1 MNNLKDRLDQAKTN
15 VRNAEN
21 AKTIAETQ
29 KQAAEQQ
36 VQEVIAKMAEEG
48 VTPETI
54 SEEIVKLETKIS
66 EDLGKVERLIPQDV

>member
-1 MNNLKDRLDQAKTN
+1 MSNLKDRLEQAKTN

-29 KQAAEQQ
+29 KASAEQQ
-36 VQEVIAKMAEEG
+36 LEEVIAKMKEEG

-54 SEEIVKLETKIS
+54 NEEIVKLESKIT
-66 EDLGKVERLIPQDV
+66 EDLGKVERLIPQDI

>member
-1 MNNLKDRLDQAKTN
+1 MSNLKDRLEQAKTN

-29 KQAAEQQ
+29 KASAEQQ
-36 VQEVIAKMAEEG
+36 LEEVIAKMAEEG

>member
-1 MNNLKDRLDQAKTN
+1 MSNLKDRLEQVKTN

-29 KQAAEQQ
+29 KASAEQQ
-36 VQEVIAKMAEEG
+36 LEEVIAKMKEEG

-54 SEEIVKLETKIS
+54 NEEIVKLESKIT
-66 EDLGKVERLIPQDV
+66 EDLGKVERLIPQDI

>member
-1 MNNLKDRLDQAKTN
+1 MSNLKDRLEQAKTN

-29 KQAAEQQ
+29 KASAEQQ
-36 VQEVIAKMAEEG
+36 LEEVIAKMKEEG

-54 SEEIVKLETKIS
+54 NEEIVKLESKIT
-66 EDLGKVERLIPQDV
+66 EDLAKVERLIPQDI

>member
-1 MNNLKDRLDQAKTN
+1 MSNLKDRLDQAKTA

-36 VQEVIAKMAEEG
+36 VQDVIAKMAEEG

-54 SEEIVKLETKIS
+54 GEEIVKLETKIS